1 LRLSP
6 KHFAAIVPLLLAACS
21 VNDSHTAMRAQ
32 TTLLGMRE
40 VDLETCMGVPDQHNN
55 FGATD
60 ILTWYASS
68 TSSTSLS
75 IPLVGGIGESYGGY
89 CHTIVRLEH
98 GVVAEVRYV
107 GETNAFIA
115 PVAYCAPS
123 VRGCVAHPP
132 KPTAA
137 TRAWP
142 RTPGLDAFIP
152 RGPIANAA

>member
-1 LRLSP
+1 MGAKLRKLG
-6 KHFAAIVPLLLAACS
+6 KRFWAAVPLLLAGCS
-21 VNDSHTAMRAQ
+21 VNDSHTALRAQ
-32 TTLLGMRE
+32 SVLVGMRE
-40 VDLETCMGVPDQHNN
+40 VDLETCMGVPDQHNS

-60 ILTWYASS
+60 ILTWYATS

-89 CHTIVRLEH
+89 CHTVVRLEH

-123 VRGCVAHPP
+123 VRGCVANPP
-132 KPTAA
+132 KPPAATAA
-137 TRAWP
+137 EAV
-142 RTPGLDAFIP
+142 AKKEES
-152 RGPIANAA
+152 